1 MPLIVLTVV
10 FHAYTLGLLNQ
21 RASFILKGNRES
33 RLTRMLFHASR
44 WGSALCATILH
55 AFEAA
60 MWAVAYYLLGALPDR
75 KGSMLY
81 SLGAMTTYGKAN
93 LQLEPRWQLMGT
105 LEALDGWILFGL
117 TTAFML
123 RLKDRRR
130 DLNART
136 ILVNTALS
144 GQVAV
149 GPDRLDDGE
158 HLLLDLKWP
167 SAQEDTI
174 ESNDSDQDDKKRY
187 NEGDRPHTPLL
198 GPSHLVQK
206 TPMLPSCGR

>member
-1 MPLIVLTVV
+1 
-10 FHAYTLGLLNQ
+10 
-21 RASFILKGNRES
+21 
-33 RLTRMLFHASR
+33 
-44 WGSALCATILH
+44 
-55 AFEAA
+55 
-60 MWAVAYYLLGALPDR
+60 
-75 KGSMLY
+75 MLY

-123 RLKDRRR
+123 RLKGRRR

-149 GPDRLDDGE
+149 GPDPLDDGE
-158 HLLLDLKWP
+158 HLLLD
-167 SAQEDTI
+167 
-174 ESNDSDQDDKKRY
+174 
-187 NEGDRPHTPLL
+187 
-198 GPSHLVQK
+198 
-206 TPMLPSCGR
+206 